1 MTSSEDKARALGFWL
16 CLALVIGNMIGSGIF
31 LLPAQL
37 APYGWNAVFG
47 WLFTIAG
54 ALCLAF
60 VFARLTR
67 AMPHSGGPYA
77 FVQEA
82 FGPIPAFAVAWSF
95 WITIWTGNSAIAV
108 AAISYLSLFA
118 PPLATVPGLGALAT
132 VALLWALTAINCAS
146 VRAAGGLQLVTT
158 IVKLIPLIAVIVIAA
173 LVLGEGRQVTE
184 VPLRATDISF
194 AGISAAA
201 ALALW
206 AMLGVEA
213 AAVGEDKVRDPARN
227 VPRATMIG
235 ILIVG
240 IVYLLTSTPVIL
252 LMPVEQLA
260 ASNAP
265 LADFVALYWSPALA
279 LLIGLFAAVSAIG
292 ALNGWVLLQGEMPLA
307 MARQGV
313 LPRWFAKTSRGIA
326 VRAQI
331 LSSGLATILIL
342 ANHSRTVGGL
352 FAFMA
357 LLTTALALVLY
368 LACALAA
375 LRLQRTGRIE
385 RSATLSVVATLAA
398 LYSLWTLYGAGYE
411 AVGWGAVMLAA
422 GIPVYVLMR
431 RASRSSRAEAADPT
445 ALPG

>member
-1 MTSSEDKARALGFWL
+1 MTSPAGSQRAFGFWL
-16 CLALVIGNMIGSGIF
+16 CLALVIGNVIGTGIF

-67 AMPHSGGPYA
+67 AMPCAGGPYA

-82 FGPIPAFAVAWSF
+82 FGPIPAFAVAWSY
-95 WITIWTGNSAIAV
+95 WIALWTGNAAIAV

-118 PPLATVPGLGALAT
+118 PALASTPGLGAVAT
-132 VALLWALTAINCAS
+132 IALLWTLTAINCAS

-158 IVKLIPLIAVIVIAA
+158 IIKLIPLVAVIVIAA
-173 LVLGEGRQVTE
+173 LVLGEGRQVAE
-184 VPLRATDISF
+184 VPLRTADLSF

-201 ALALW
+201 ALTLW

-240 IVYLLTSTPVIL
+240 LVYLLVSTPVIL
-252 LMPVEQLA
+252 LMPVDQVA

-265 LADFVALYWSPALA
+265 LADFVALYWSPGLA
-279 LLIGLFAAVSAIG
+279 LLVGLFAAVSAIG

-313 LPRWFAKTSRGIA
+313 FPRWFAKTSRGIPI
-326 VRAQI
+326 RAQI
-331 LSSGLATILIL
+331 LSSALATILIL
-342 ANHSRTVGGL
+342 ANYSRTVGGL

-357 LLTTALALVLY
+357 LLTTALALILY

-375 LRLQRTGRIE
+375 LRLQRAGRMPG
-385 RSATLSVVATLAA
+385 SAMLSIVATLAA
-398 LYSLWTLYGAGYE
+398 LYSLWTLYGAGHE
-411 AVGWGAVMLAA
+411 ATAWGAALLAV
-422 GIPVYVLMR
+422 GIPVYFLMR
-431 RASRSSRAEAADPT
+431 RAARSSPAAAANP
-445 ALPG
+445 AAFRE

>member
-1 MTSSEDKARALGFWL
+1 MTSPASSQRAFGFWL
-16 CLALVIGNMIGSGIF
+16 CLVLVIGNVIGTGIF

-67 AMPHSGGPYA
+67 AMPGAGGPYA

-82 FGPIPAFAVAWSF
+82 FGPIPAFAVAWSY
-95 WITIWTGNSAIAV
+95 WIALWAGNAAIAV

-118 PPLATVPGLGALAT
+118 PALASTPGLGALAT
-132 VALLWALTAINCAS
+132 IALLWALTAINCAS
-146 VRAAGGLQLVTT
+146 VRAAGGIQFVTVL
-158 IVKLIPLIAVIVIAA
+158 IKLIPLIAVIVIAA
-173 LVLGEGRQVTE
+173 LVIGEGRQVTNI
-184 VPLRATDISF
+184 PLRATDISF

-201 ALALW
+201 ALTLW

-252 LMPVEQLA
+252 LMPTDQIG

-265 LADFVALYWSPALA
+265 LADFVTLYWSSGLA
-279 LLIGLFAAVSAIG
+279 MLVGLFAAISAIG

-313 LPRWFAKTSRGIA
+313 FPAWFAKTSRGIA

-331 LSSGLATILIL
+331 LSSGLATILIA
-342 ANHSRTVGGL
+342 ANYSRTVGGL
-352 FAFMA
+352 FVFMA
-357 LLTTALALVLY
+357 LLTTALALILY

-375 LRLQRTGRIE
+375 LRLQYTGRIAG
-385 RSATLSVVATLAA
+385 SATLSVIASLGA

-411 AVGWGAVMLAA
+411 ATAWGAALLTA
-422 GIPVYVLMR
+422 GIPVYFLMR
-431 RASRSSRAEAADPT
+431 RAGRSSPAAAASPAGSAE
-445 ALPG
+445 